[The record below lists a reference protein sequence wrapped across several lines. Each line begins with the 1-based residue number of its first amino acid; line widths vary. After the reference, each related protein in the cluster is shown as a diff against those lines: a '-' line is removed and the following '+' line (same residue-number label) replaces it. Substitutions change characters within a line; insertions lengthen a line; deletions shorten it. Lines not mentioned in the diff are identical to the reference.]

1 MAMLRMIFLAM
12 LLITTSVAYSQ
23 TTFTAT
29 LSGANEV
36 PPTGSTGWG
45 LGKFILSADQDS
57 LYYALFWRIPNT
69 YTASHIHAGPAGVN
83 GGVVHALLNANS
95 TGAHGAWAIDAANLS
110 RLFNDSLYV
119 NVHSNIFAGGEIRSQ
134 IRPVAFDDTTYTAV
148 MSGAN
153 EVPPNASTGWGLGTF
168 FLSDDHDSL
177 YYALH
182 WILNNTYTASH
193 IHAGPAGVN
202 GGVVHAF
209 SNAGAVGAHG
219 VWAIDALNLSRLG
232 HDSLY
237 ANAHSNIFGGGEV
250 RGQIYVSLPPAPT
263 GRCCYTGTCYEG
275 FTQDGCDTLGGDWGG
290 DGTTCASDPCP
301 PPPTG
306 RCCYAGTCYEGYTQG
321 ACDTLGGDWGG
332 DGTTCASDPCP
343 PPPVTDLVIMPQP
356 ADSGLH
362 LFWSPSA
369 GASQYNVYLSTSLE
383 LLFDAGNFFISVADT
398 HYLHTGAIS
407 EPAVRR
413 YYGVTAE

>member
-45 LGKFILSADQDS
+45 LGKFVLSADQDS

-69 YTASHIHAGPAGVN
+69 YSASHIHSGPAGVN
-83 GGVVHALLNANS
+83 GGVVHPLLNANT
-95 TGAHGAWAIDAANLS
+95 TGAHGAWAIDAVNLS
-110 RLFNDSLYV
+110 RLFNDSLYA

-134 IRPVAFDDTTYTAV
+134 IRLVAFDDTTYTAV

-153 EVPPNASTGWGLGTF
+153 EVPPNASTGWGLGLF
-168 FLSDDHDSL
+168 ILSADHDSI
-177 YYALH
+177 YHAVM
-182 WILNNTYTASH
+182 WILNGTYSASH
-193 IHAGPAGVN
+193 IHVNPAGVN
-202 GGVVHAF
+202 GGVWMGLQ
-209 SNAGAVGAHG
+209 NANSTGAHG
-219 VWAIDALNLSRLG
+219 GFAIDALHLGQLS

-237 ANAHSNIFGGGEV
+237 ANAHSNIYAGGEV
-250 RGQIYVSLPPAPT
+250 RDQIRIVLPPAPT
-263 GRCCYTGTCYEG
+263 GRCCYAGTCYEG

-290 DGTTCASDPCP
+290 DGTTCASN
-301 PPPTG
+301 
-306 RCCYAGTCYEGYTQG
+306 
-321 ACDTLGGDWGG
+321 
-332 DGTTCASDPCP
+332 PCP

-413 YYGVTAE
+413 FYGVTAE